1 MSLAAF
7 IIGLSLGLL
16 AILRIRK
23 QETIAEIELRLLAD
37 EFRKHASTEGNHT
50 ND

>member
-16 AILRIRK
+16 ASLRIRK
-23 QETIAEIELRLLAD
+23 QETIAEMELKLLAD
-37 EFRKHASTEGNHT
+37 EFRNHSLQQKELCQ
-50 ND
+50 